1 MAIQSYNKMYV
12 DDVASNVG
20 TMFEYAIA
28 CGFDAY
34 VFWSRFVSSIVA
46 EQIEKGNPKYLTGYS
61 GRDYVDIVINTASVK
76 KNKKTIGKLY
86 TGNILINKDE
96 FYWAGWALAQY
107 QHKKGLSFYNINK
120 HFNIKVVLGLY
131 HTLHEA
137 DITKFYDVA
146 DTYVKQTKQETNL
159 KTIRTA
165 SGLSQSELSKESGV
179 ELRSIQMYEQRRND
193 INKAQVETLLKL
205 SKVLGCEIK
214 DLLEYN

>member
-1 MAIQSYNKMYV
+1 MYV

-20 TMFEYAIA
+20 TMFEYAVA
-28 CGFDAY
+28 CGFNPS
-34 VFWSRFVSSIVA
+34 VFWSKFIYSIVA

-61 GRDYVDIVINTASVK
+61 GRDYVDIIINTAPIK
-76 KNKKTIGKLY
+76 KIKKSNDRLY
-86 TGNILINKDE
+86 TGNVIINKDE

-107 QHKKGLSFYNINK
+107 QHKKGMSFYNINK
-120 HFNIKVVLGLY
+120 YLDIKVVLNLY
-131 HTLHEA
+131 HILHEA

-159 KTIRTA
+159 KTIRTV
-165 SGLSQSELSKESGV
+165 SGLSQSELAKESGV
-179 ELRSIQMYEQRRND
+179 ELRSIQMYEQRKND

-205 SKVLGCEIK
+205 SKVLGCDIT